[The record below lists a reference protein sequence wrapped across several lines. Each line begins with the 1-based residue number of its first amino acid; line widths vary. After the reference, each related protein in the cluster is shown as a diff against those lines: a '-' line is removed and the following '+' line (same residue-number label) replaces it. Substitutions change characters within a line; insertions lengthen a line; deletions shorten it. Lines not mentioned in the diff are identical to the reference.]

1 MYTITKSGV
10 EIAVTERPTYIRL
23 QSNGAFGLCT
33 REQAQGVAWEGVPYH
48 VEGMPA
54 IDREGI
60 ETVTLT
66 EIDGGKRIT
75 QNEQQA
81 ASSRKI
87 AEVAFITMAEADT
100 IPQTVAAQYPEAF
113 PAWQA
118 GVAYKLNQYR
128 TETVDGETKLYRC
141 VQAHTSQAGWE
152 PHSAASLWTLAAD
165 PGEAWPAWI
174 YPTGAH
180 NAYAL
185 GAQVTHNGKRWRS
198 TVANNVWEP
207 GAYGWEE
214 VTTDE

>member
-33 REQAQGVAWEGVPYH
+33 REKAQGIAWEGTPYH
-48 VEGMPA
+48 VEGFPA

-100 IPQTVAAQYPEAF
+100 IPQTVAVQYPEAF
-113 PAWQA
+113 PAWQPN
-118 GVAYKLNQYR
+118 VAYKLNQYR
-128 TETVDGETKLYRC
+128 TDTVDGETKLYRC
-141 VQAHTSQAGWE
+141 VQAHTSQEGWE

-165 PGEAWPAWI
+165 PGEEWPAWI